1 MEIRPYKSQVK
12 STPVISA
19 AQETP
24 DLTKGARLK
33 TYGNIITESGK
44 TAGQAISTYQ
54 RVQMTN
60 QLLGEQAAVQDIDLA
75 IEDGLKEFQRY
86 LDERSK
92 DPNGVFYDD
101 NKAADEVYSYQ
112 MIKAKENTVGRIKD
126 PGLRAKA
133 EEYFNQL
140 KLRAGADVEQMIEQ
154 HKARAGAV
162 VLGNAIA
169 RDEERAINAQSQDEI
184 NGYLGNIIK
193 SLSDMSSLKAIT
205 PEQSQQIYEQSKRN
219 INFGRARN
227 QIDALF
233 DANEYKAAQEFINKV
248 DIDDESRKKLQ
259 EYYKDNLSRYK
270 SIREHELG
278 ESYEDWM
285 KAIADGTATREG
297 IMADRRLELHPELDM
312 RTDYRKIF
320 IGILDARDKAQKEK
334 EEAEA
339 KAKAEKA
346 RGDRYD
352 YFYNEIQNG
361 ADPEEI
367 KKQILA
373 DELLDTKTDK
383 ERLIRFVDGKIDKA
397 EAQKGSAGG
406 TGKGA
411 GGGLDGH
418 MAEFYSIVL
427 NPYASLPEKQRQAAE
442 FYRMYPEAVSDL
454 SKFNTMIQTSDKY
467 ANVQIK
473 ALQEDVDARIKAL
486 AGQPE
491 QAMSLIKASQ
501 SLFQV
506 LAEDMWYKTVDGR
519 KVETSEVERKEILE
533 RAVEQVGILLK
544 ETDILSIR
552 AGFSAS
558 GNPAKFK
565 ATGDGYRMDI
575 DSQYDDLKSVLKGA
589 EFYRNTDEGQ
599 RLLIQLE
606 TTEKEAI
613 QNATGEYIGNYAFK
627 VVDGKAYYVRPAK
640 DKIYYIDENAKG
652 RWNIYVDT
660 GKGAE
665 TVIPQIIQR
674 EKDLPAKTPGNP
686 AKPAQR
692 KKTPEEIKQIEQ
704 AWEHSPDWWKNNPMV
719 RWEYEHRND

>member
-44 TAGQAISTYQ
+44 TAEQAISTYQ

-184 NGYLGNIIK
+184 NGYLGNIVK

-233 DANEYKAAQEFINKV
+233 DANEYKAAQEFINNV

-339 KAKAEKA
+339 KA
-346 RGDRYD
+346 
-352 YFYNEIQNG
+352 
-361 ADPEEI
+361 
-367 KKQILA
+367 
-373 DELLDTKTDK
+373 
-383 ERLIRFVDGKIDKA
+383 
-397 EAQKGSAGG
+397 QKGSAGG

-411 GGGLDGH
+411 GGGTDGH

-519 KVETSEVERKEILE
+519 KVETSEVERKEILD

-544 ETDILSIR
+544 ETDVLSIL

-627 VVDGKAYYVRPAK
+627 VVDGKAYYVSPAK

-674 EKDLPAKTPGNP
+674 EQDLPAKTPGNP

-704 AWEHSPDWWKNNPMV
+704 AWENSPDWWKNNPMV